1 MLCMKLSEYVDYKI
15 KNLHEEGTSLQ
26 HEAFLIFLQLGTVGA
41 FFGLIMTITNA
52 QWNSFPMTLLTFLV
66 CLVTCF
72 LSRKIKNKNHIIVPI
87 VSLLGCVLF
96 PIMYV
101 TSGGMDSAMF
111 IWFIFI
117 VGFTSIVLDGKVRII
132 VCLLQVVLN
141 IGATAVA
148 YKHPEVVTGFMEL
161 KERYAA
167 ITTALIATIAALSA
181 VSLYIISGFEKAN
194 EELEKAKNDADTA
207 TQSKSMFLAAM
218 SHEIRTPLNAIIHL
232 NDDIIASS
240 SLSDIKE
247 NAQDVQYSASVLSGI
262 INDVLDFSKI
272 EQGKFSIN
280 ETEYSTKQLMDYF
293 DMFAI
298 NASNKGLEYEVKE
311 SHHNPLP
318 LGFKGD
324 DIRIKQIA
332 YNLVSNAIKYSDDGK
347 VTVNLSYI
355 PDQMGEYD
363 GWLKISVQ
371 DNGIGV
377 KETDIPHLF
386 EAFER
391 VDLERNNHIQG
402 TGLGLAI
409 TKSLVDLMHGMI
421 TVSSVY
427 GIGTTFIVSI
437 PQKMGEA
444 TEEDVKEK
452 TYDFSGVKILACDDN
467 QLNLTV
473 FSKIFETV
481 NADVVEVESG
491 EKALEFLKDNKVDL
505 IYMDYRMQNMDG
517 RECMERIREMGINTP
532 VIAVTA
538 DVVDNPY
545 ERYMKMGFDDFVAK
559 PIDRKE
565 LFRVT
570 ENILGL

>member
-1 MLCMKLSEYVDYKI
+1 MFRMKLSGYVDYKI
-15 KNLHEEGTSLQ
+15 KNLHEEGTPLQ

-41 FFGLIMTITNA
+41 FFGLIMTIANA
-52 QWNSFPMTLLTFLV
+52 QWHSFPTTLLTFLV

-72 LSRKIKNKNHIIVPI
+72 VSRKIKNKNYVIIPI
-87 VSLLGCVLF
+87 VALVGCVIF
-96 PIMYV
+96 PFMYV

-111 IWFIFI
+111 IWFILI
-117 VGFTSIVLDGKVRII
+117 VGLTAIVLEGKARLVI
-132 VCLLQVVLN
+132 CSLQVVLN
-141 IGATAVA
+141 IGATAIA
-148 YKHPEVVTGFMEL
+148 YKHPEIVTGYMQL

-167 ITTALIATIAALSA
+167 ITTALVVTIVALSS

-194 EELEKAKNDADTA
+194 EELEKARNNADTA

-232 NDDIIASS
+232 NDDIIASN

-272 EQGKFSIN
+272 EQGRFSIN
-280 ETEYSTKQLMDYF
+280 ETEYTTKQLIDYF
-293 DMFAI
+293 DMFAL
-298 NASNKGLEYEVKE
+298 NATNKGLDYEVKE

-324 DIRIKQIA
+324 DIRIKQIG
-332 YNLVSNAIKYSDDGK
+332 YNLVSNAIKYSDEGK

-377 KETDIPHLF
+377 KEADIPHLF

-391 VDLERNNHIQG
+391 VDLERNSHVQG

-437 PQKMGEA
+437 PQKMGET

-473 FSKIFETV
+473 FSKILSTV
-481 NADVVEVESG
+481 HAEVVEAESG
-491 EKALEFLKDNKVDL
+491 GQALEFLKDNKVDI
-505 IYMDYRMQNMDG
+505 IYMDYRMPNMDG
-517 RECMERIREMGINTP
+517 RECMERIREMGITTP
-532 VIAVTA
+532 IIAVTA

-545 ERYMKMGFDDFVAK
+545 ERYMRMGFDDFVAK
-559 PIDRKE
+559 PINRQE

-570 ENILGL
+570 ESILKQ

>member
-1 MLCMKLSEYVDYKI
+1 MKLSGYVDYKI
-15 KNLHEEGTSLQ
+15 KNLHEEGTPLQ
-26 HEAFLIFLQLGTVGA
+26 HEAFLIFLQLGTIGA
-41 FFGLIMTITNA
+41 FFGLVMTIANA
-52 QWNSFPMTLLTFLV
+52 QWNSLPTTLLTFLA
-66 CLVTCF
+66 CFVTCF
-72 LSRKIKNKNHIIVPI
+72 ASRKVKNKNYVIVPI
-87 VSLLGCVLF
+87 VALVGCVIF
-96 PIMYV
+96 PPMYV

-111 IWFIFI
+111 IWFILI
-117 VGFTSIVLDGKVRII
+117 VGLTAIVLDGKARLI
-132 VCLLQVVLN
+132 VCSLQVILN
-141 IGATAVA
+141 IGTTAVA
-148 YKHPEVVTGFMEL
+148 YKHPEIVTGFMQL

-167 ITTALIATIAALSA
+167 ITTAMVVTIAALSS

-194 EELEKAKNDADTA
+194 DELEKARNDADTA

-218 SHEIRTPLNAIIHL
+218 SHEIRTPLNAIINL
-232 NDDIIASS
+232 NDDI
-240 SLSDIKE
+240 LSCDNLADIRE

-280 ETEYSTKQLMDYF
+280 ETEYTTKQLMDYF
-293 DMFAI
+293 DMFAL
-298 NASNKGLEYEVKE
+298 NASNKGLDYEVRE

-318 LGFKGD
+318 LGFRGD
-324 DIRIKQIA
+324 DIRIKQIG

-355 PDQMGEYD
+355 PDQMSEYD
-363 GWLKISVQ
+363 GWLKISVR

-377 KETDIPHLF
+377 KEADIPHLF

-391 VDLERNNHIQG
+391 VELERNSHIQG

-437 PQKMGEA
+437 PQKIGEA

-452 TYDFSGVKILACDDN
+452 VYDFTGVKILACDDN
-467 QLNLTV
+467 QLNLKV
-473 FSKIFETV
+473 FSKILET
-481 NADVVEVESG
+481 AHAEVVITGSG
-491 EKALEFLKDNKVDL
+491 EETLKFLKDNKVDL
-505 IYMDYRMQNMDG
+505 IYMDYRMPNMDG
-517 RECMERIREMGINTP
+517 RECMECIREMGINTP

-538 DVVDNPY
+538 DVADNPY
-545 ERYMKMGFDDFVAK
+545 ERYMDMGFDDFVAK